1 MTVILLWIVAVG
13 ITIAGLAWMVLNRMN
28 RPLLAFEEE
37 GIGKAYIDEPDED
50 WSAFRGTQHSDA
62 VDDKSRNRENW
73 PIACGVFGFGVFS
86 LIVLALWSF
95 L

>member
-1 MTVILLWIVAVG
+1 MTVLLWIATVG
-13 ITIAGLAWMVLNRMN
+13 ITIGGLVWMVLNRVN

-37 GIGKAYIDEPDED
+37 DIGEAYIDEPNED

-62 VDDKSRNRENW
+62 VDAKFRNRENW

-86 LIVLALWSF
+86 LACLTAWSILF
-95 L
+95 